1 MCNIYVIFIN
11 IGLVLVVVVFLF
23 RFLLS
28 FVFVCFISSKEIKK
42 RQKDELISAEQN
54 MVSTSF
60 LDWVWKREEY

>member
-23 RFLLS
+23 RLLLS